1 MKVSVIIPA
10 YNAENY
16 IKRCLDSVI
25 NQVYKNLEII
35 VVDDSSTDNTKQIIK
50 EYSEKDS
57 RIIPFYSS
65 LNKGVSASRNI
76 GLKSA
81 TGDYIMF
88 VDSDDEITKDAI
100 RRMVDIS
107 NKYNSDYVDSYH
119 LLNYTKDN
127 NKKVT
132 FTEHKVPKNVLV
144 LGSLKENNKVL
155 DTYTY
160 VTGKLFKKELIGE
173 LQFDENLSRYEDLVF
188 EHQLKSRVKNYVLLN
203 KVIYI
208 YYQREDSLVNTF
220 GKKHLCYLDAA
231 KSVREIYKKYD
242 LEIKNKIDSIL
253 FSNMVL
259 TLFTKVIKNDDSI
272 EENIK
277 IVKDCLNEL
286 IDTFKNYKENKY
298 INPFMKKFIDKYI
311 NNETKLKKLIIRLQK
326 KNLIKLYFN
335 YLSLTNK
342 YEIKNPLA

>member
-10 YNAENY
+10 YNAEDY
-16 IKRCLDSVI
+16 IRRCLDSII

-35 VVDDSSTDNTKQIIK
+35 VIDDSSTDNTKQIIK

-76 GLKSA
+76 GLKAA

-88 VDSDDEITKDAI
+88 VDSDDQLTKEAI
-100 RRMVDIS
+100 RRMIDIS

-119 LLNYTKDN
+119 LLIYTKDN
-127 NKKVT
+127 KKQVS
-132 FTEHKVPKNVLV
+132 FTEHKVPKNVV
-144 LGSLKENNKVL
+144 VYGSLKENNKVL

-160 VTGKLFKKELIGE
+160 VTGKLFKRELIGE

-188 EHQLKSRVKNYVLLN
+188 EHQIKTRLKNYVLLN
-203 KVIYI
+203 KIVYI

-231 KSVREIYKKYD
+231 KLVREIYKEYD
-242 LEIKNKIDSIL
+242 YDIRNKIDATL
-253 FSNMVL
+253 FQTMVL
-259 TLFTKVIKNDDSI
+259 TLFTKVIKNDDSLN
-272 EENIK
+272 ENLN
-277 IVKDCLNEL
+277 IVKNCLNEL
-286 IDTFKNYKENKY
+286 LYIFNNYDDNKY
-298 INPFMKKFIDKYI
+298 INIFIKKFIKKYI
-311 NNETKLKKLIIRLQK
+311 DNDAKLMKIIKKLKK

-335 YLSLTNK
+335 YLSIINS
-342 YEIKNPLA
+342 YEVKNPLE